1 MRQRMIVFSFC
12 VYLVNIA
19 LLFAW
24 PFYASFWASFAC
36 SLVGAGAASNTLWAT
51 AEALRL
57 VVVIAVGGGLARWWS
72 EREQAVA
79 TEEAEDDVHVEIV
92 RRVVADLGS
101 ADDRHRVGML
111 KTASRTLPSHLT
123 TDEAAALLGRLRDRE
138 RVQGI
143 KLLRRKLA
151 PAAEFAPLLNGLD
164 DDERDEAMKVLYRPW
179 WRIW

>member
-1 MRQRMIVFSFC
+1 M
-12 VYLVNIA
+12 
-19 LLFAW
+19 
-24 PFYASFWASFAC
+24 
-36 SLVGAGAASNTLWAT
+36 GAGAASNTLWAT

-79 TEEAEDDVHVEIV
+79 TGDAEDDGVHVEIV

-123 TDEAAALLGRLRDRE
+123 TDEATALLGRLRDRE

-151 PAAEFAPLLNGLD
+151 PATEFAPLLNGLD